1 MSLPSNLS
9 SVLFVVMPRQNSSQN
24 PSRDPSQP
32 TAFEDC
38 RMSPEGVVSVVAY
51 FRSQP
56 LLRFVAES
64 RLQAMAIAYLAHGG
78 TDDNDHAVTSTG
90 LHRVH
95 HESHLRDLNYN
106 WRDNLRP
113 AYRRAVMDIVC
124 IPPFELLSLLIIRCQ
139 LTWWD
144 RMSGGGTLLL
154 HTPGTRIPSSPPSPE
169 EVKLDVFLPIQA
181 ARSSTAVGVAAAR
194 IIQHFVEHIA
204 VPIMHNWDRAKGLH
218 PGGQLY
224 NQSTP
229 RIPSNRNVDQPLI
242 PRLITPYVTF
252 YGRAPGTLEDLIS
265 LELGDVGEPII
276 PSSPSATSMR
286 LPDPPAASNHGLP
299 NPPPPALGGVRSGG
313 SHAVSSSA
321 QPDDPSNDLVQ
332 VPPSISRVSGPRR
345 SPREQDMAMLELQA
359 QILELEN
366 IITTQGEEIVG
377 LRNVLDSGMFTVYLH
392 LPASVH

>member
-1 MSLPSNLS
+1 
-9 SVLFVVMPRQNSSQN
+9 
-24 PSRDPSQP
+24 
-32 TAFEDC
+32 
-38 RMSPEGVVSVVAY
+38 
-51 FRSQP
+51 
-56 LLRFVAES
+56 
-64 RLQAMAIAYLAHGG
+64 
-78 TDDNDHAVTSTG
+78 
-90 LHRVH
+90 
-95 HESHLRDLNYN
+95 
-106 WRDNLRP
+106 
-113 AYRRAVMDIVC
+113 
-124 IPPFELLSLLIIRCQ
+124 
-139 LTWWD
+139 
-144 RMSGGGTLLL
+144 MSGGGTLLL
-154 HTPGTRIPSSPPSPE
+154 HAAGTRAPGSPATAE
-169 EVKLDVFLPIQA
+169 EVKLDVFAPIQA
-181 ARSSTAVGVAAAR
+181 VRSSTAVGVATAR
-194 IIQHFVEHIA
+194 IIQHFAEHVA
-204 VPIMHNWDRAKGLH
+204 VPIMDNWDRAKGLH